1 MAITEQHAAL
11 APAMRTPDR
20 AYLAWA
26 TVAIAYAIAFLQRVS
41 PQSITS
47 NFMADFSTD
56 AAGVAMLASSY
67 FWGYTLMQI
76 PAGLL
81 VDRYG
86 VKRVVLFSMAASSLG
101 SAAFAL
107 APNLLDV
114 FAARLIVACGD
125 ALVFTALL
133 KLVALSFK
141 DERFGIMLGISQV
154 SGYVGG
160 VMATT
165 PLAAA
170 VSGFGWRACF
180 VFIACVGIA
189 NLAFA
194 SLTLKPDPAA
204 RSSKTLRGVLGAS
217 RQSLS
222 QLANWGCAMSFASHF
237 AVVTTLS
244 GVWGIP
250 MVAHFFNIS
259 PSAASTPLLA
269 FMIGNALGSIFLG
282 HVADRATAALDAAL
296 IRICLLRMLLI
307 AMLLPPVAHALG
319 FLYVTIVFAALG
331 LVAGGTVPLV
341 LKCTK
346 RLYTADLIGVGAS
359 VNTTAAGIFA
369 GASQPVI
376 GLVMVGVSRL
386 AGSGVEH
393 GAASIS
399 DAGFGA
405 LIGILLVM
413 SLPGIAGPWLMRS
426 KLIVHEWR

>member
-1 MAITEQHAAL
+1 MMTVTEHRAAIVPCPGFA
-11 APAMRTPDR
+11 DR
-20 AYLAWA
+20 AYLGWT

-86 VKRVVLFSMAASSLG
+86 VKRVVLVSMAGSSLG

-141 DERFGIMLGISQV
+141 DERFGIMSGISQV
-154 SGYVGG
+154 SGYLGG

-170 VSGFGWRACF
+170 VTGFGWRACF
-180 VFIACVGIA
+180 VFIACVGVA
-189 NLAFA
+189 NLALA
-194 SLTLKPDPAA
+194 SLALKPDPAA
-204 RSSKTLRGVLGAS
+204 HSTRTLRGVLAAS
-217 RQSLS
+217 RKSLS
-222 QLANWGCAMSFASHF
+222 QTANWGCAMSFASHF

-250 MVAHFFNIS
+250 MVAHFFSIS

-269 FMIGNALGSIFLG
+269 FMISNAIGSIVLG
-282 HVADRATAALDAAL
+282 HAADRATTALDAAL
-296 IRICLLRMLLI
+296 IRICLLRMILI
-307 AMLLPPVAHALG
+307 AMLLPPAAHALG
-319 FLYVTIVFAALG
+319 FLYVTVVFAALG

-359 VNTTAAGIFA
+359 VNTTAAGLFA

-376 GLVMVGVSRL
+376 GLAMVGVSQF
-386 AGSGVEH
+386 AGGVADH
-393 GAASIS
+393 APASVS
-399 DAGFGA
+399 DAGYGV
-405 LIGILLVM
+405 LIIILLLM
-413 SLPGIAGPWLMRS
+413 SLPGIAGPLLMRS
-426 KLIVHEWR
+426 KLTSS